1 MSDCCG
7 NPGVGNRLNLPDNT
21 TYGTYNPSEV
31 RLYGR
36 PATDITQ
43 APRLEAADENELKS
57 IIESDPAFANNF
69 SQNNDEFWRLFD
81 RVIAAAN
88 SRIEAN
94 RNVLTSFINKNMM
107 MTIRFNDNLITLPI
121 TLNLPW
127 LGYGAD
133 GTNYIK
139 SIGIIYG
146 YAYEGHC
153 YKMPKPQIMLLPEV
167 PRNIV
172 EEDGV
177 CDCGYLPALGYAV
190 WQMDKRQRVVA
201 LDIRSDDLKTI
212 VLDENLPGNRSPQA
226 YGQSMSLAPMRA
238 RD

>member
-7 NPGVGNRLNLPDNT
+7 NPGVGHRPNLLGDT
-21 TYGTYNPSEV
+21 TYETYNPSEV

-36 PATDITQ
+36 PATDITR
-43 APRLEAADENELKS
+43 APELEAADENEIRS
-57 IIESDPAFANNF
+57 IIEADPAYTNNF
-69 SQNNDEFWRLFD
+69 SERNDEFWRLFA
-81 RVIAAAN
+81 RVTAEAN
-88 SRIEAN
+88 RRIEAN
-94 RNVLTSFINKNMM
+94 RDALTRFINTNMM
-107 MTIRFNDNLITLPI
+107 VLIRFDEDLASLPI
-121 TLNLPW
+121 TLNLP
-127 LGYGAD
+127 GPDYGAGGAND
-133 GTNYIK
+133 IR

-153 YKMPKPQIMLLPEV
+153 YKMPKPQIMLLPAL

-172 EEDGV
+172 GDDCG
-177 CDCGYLPALGYAV
+177 CDCGYSPALGYAV

-201 LDIRSDDLKTI
+201 LDVRSDDLKTI

-238 RD
+238 RE

>member
-7 NPGVGNRLNLPDNT
+7 NPGVGYLPNLLGNP
-21 TYGTYNPSEV
+21 TYDTYNPSEV

-36 PATDITQ
+36 PATDITR
-43 APRLEAADENELKS
+43 APVLETANES
-57 IIESDPAFANNF
+57 EIRSAIESDPAYMNNF

-81 RVIAAAN
+81 RVIEAAN
-88 SRIEAN
+88 RRIEAN
-94 RNVLTSFINKNMM
+94 RQALTDFIDTNMM
-107 MTIRFNDNLITLPI
+107 VSIRFDDDLASLPI
-121 TLNLPW
+121 TLNLP
-127 LGYGAD
+127 GPDYGA
-133 GTNYIK
+133 GGANYIR

-153 YKMPKPQIMLLPEV
+153 YKMPKPQIMLLPAP
-167 PRNIV
+167 PRNITG
-172 EEDGV
+172 DDRG
-177 CDCGYLPALGYAV
+177 CDCGYSPVLGYAV
-190 WQMDKRQRVVA
+190 WQLDKRQRVVA
-201 LDIRSDDLKTI
+201 LDVRSDDLKTV